1 MLHMFQ
7 NNAQISTFYHVIKS
21 DDYDL
26 KFFKID
32 KTIVTNTRFRL
43 KVKTV
48 VDDYDFENFE
58 ND

>member
-1 MLHMFQ
+1 MFQ

-26 KFFKID
+26 KNFKID
-32 KTIVTNTRFRL
+32 KTIVTNTGFRL